1 MPDTPKRVTGI
12 ITESLDFI
20 PFNLKR
26 KGIIYEID

>member
-1 MPDTPKRVTGI
+1 MPVTLLGVTGI

-26 KGIIYEID
+26 KGIIYEVD